1 MNSATWKVYLLK
13 MLVVIR
19 RSRKEL
25 QWQEEKRITTREHL
39 KGLEETDGVSTSMEC
54 SSLWL
59 KDTDT

>member
-59 KDTDT
+59 KDMDT